1 MHAPADLSKIYWN
14 VQISWLSALF
24 KELPAQN
31 SSPIGGLVR
40 IISCNSS
47 QTFGQYCAPIQLF
60 HRHEGN
66 FPNAFH
72 RVTRCRAWRTGP
84 APRRPPP
91 RWSECRGPAAPLC
104 PQGRGVLTT
113 APLGSRRTAPARGRR
128 EGGRNTGLSP
138 STWGRRA
145 WGAARLPFLG
155 GAVPSEFSARGKG
168 GDERPW
174 SWRLK
179 LASLRSKSPI
189 LQPGLM
195 AKITGGPD
203 GDDGVLPHGEETPL
217 ASRCQ
222 RRGLGLWCRVPR
234 RLYPLPAPDWASP
247 LSASS
252 WDLRAGV
259 GVTAASLLPSG
270 CRVSEAPR
278 GGHATPASSPGRPQ
292 AARLPGA
299 GPSVLRRPIAV
310 CLAASPH
317 PGL

>member
-91 RWSECRGPAAPLC
+91 RWSECRGPAST
-104 PQGRGVLTT
+104 Q
-113 APLGSRRTAPARGRR
+113 SRRPSVSTGTRSAHYRSSGFSPHGPSKGQ
-128 EGGRNTGLSP
+128 EGGRQKHRPLSEHLGPQGLGS
-138 STWGRRA
+138 
-145 WGAARLPFLG
+145 ARLPFLG

-203 GDDGVLPHGEETPL
+203 G
-217 ASRCQ
+217 
-222 RRGLGLWCRVPR
+222 
-234 RLYPLPAPDWASP
+234 
-247 LSASS
+247 
-252 WDLRAGV
+252 
-259 GVTAASLLPSG
+259 
-270 CRVSEAPR
+270 
-278 GGHATPASSPGRPQ
+278 
-292 AARLPGA
+292 
-299 GPSVLRRPIAV
+299 
-310 CLAASPH
+310 
-317 PGL
+317 